1 MEHTALEGTVF
12 NIERGSNEDGPGIRT
27 VVFLKGCG
35 LRCKWC
41 ANPESQLAAPEIMH
55 IGNVCVQCGQCVE
68 TCPQGAISRREGYGY
83 ITDRAKCTLCLA
95 CVRGCYINARKL
107 QGMKYTVDALVQ
119 EVLKDKAFF
128 LRSGGGVTFSGGE
141 PFCQPEALLPL
152 ARGAREQG
160 KDVTIYSGYTL
171 EQLLEMAKDHPAIL
185 DLLRACDILV
195 DGPYVEQLRDLTLTF
210 RGSSNQRILVLK
222 EVLPPQ

>member
-1 MEHTALEGTVF
+1 M
-12 NIERGSNEDGPGIRT
+12 
-27 VVFLKGCG
+27 VFLKGCG

-141 PFCQPEALLPL
+141 PLLQAAFLTEA
-152 ARGAREQG
+152 AA
-160 KDVTIYSGYTL
+160 
-171 EQLLEMAKDHPAIL
+171 A
-185 DLLRACDILV
+185 LRAQQVPSLV
-195 DGPYVEQLRDLTLTF
+195 ETCGFVPLELSL
-210 RGSSNQRILVLK
+210 IHI
-222 EVLPPQ
+222 

>member
-55 IGNVCVQCGQCVE
+55 IGNVCVQCGRCVE

-83 ITDRAKCTLCLA
+83 ITDRAKCILCLA

-119 EVLKDKAFF
+119 EVLKDD
-128 LRSGGGVTFSGGE
+128 
-141 PFCQPEALLPL
+141 CYL
-152 ARGAREQG
+152 ARKQRQWPC
-160 KDVTIYSGYTL
+160 L
-171 EQLLEMAKDHPAIL
+171 RLL
-185 DLLRACDILV
+185 
-195 DGPYVEQLRDLTLTF
+195 
-210 RGSSNQRILVLK
+210 
-222 EVLPPQ
+222 